1 MYILLDEN
9 LTPIDHIDV
18 YDSAIWAERHREY
31 GDFELYGRPQSLI
44 GKGVSTGRFLARQG
58 SDTIM
63 FIENVRIDTDVD
75 EGPFATITGRSLES
89 MLKRRVLWPPVS
101 VSGKV
106 PAVVR
111 HLLESTV
118 ISPSDS
124 RRRIPNFIMREP
136 SNDYIS
142 EIEMS
147 AQFAGETVYDAIVA
161 ICEVH
166 DLGFKIVVDNGIF
179 VFVLYKGTDRSF
191 NQDTNPYV
199 IFSPD
204 FDNLASSS
212 YSHTTDTMTTFAYVA
227 GEESDDSS
235 RLTAEVVLGTTGLDR
250 VELFVD
256 AGDIR
261 STDEDGNEYTQEEY
275 GSFLEERGL
284 ESLSEN
290 SATEFFEG
298 SMDTHGAFIYGRDFF
313 LGDTVQIKNEFD
325 MTAASQVLEIV
336 YTKDST
342 GETVVPTFAT
352 PILN

>member
-1 MYILLDEN
+1 MYILLDKD

-63 FIENVRIDTDVD
+63 FIENVRIDTDID

-106 PAVVR
+106 TAVIR

-136 SNDYIS
+136 SNEYIS

-147 AQFAGETVYDAIVA
+147 AQFSGETVYDAIVA

-166 DLGFKIVVDNGIF
+166 DLGFKIVVDNGVF
-179 VFVLYKGTDRSF
+179 AFVLYKGTDRSF

-235 RLTAEVVLGTTGLDR
+235 RLTAEVDLGTTGLDR

-298 SMDTHGAFIYGRDFF
+298 SMDTHGAFVYGRDFF

-342 GETVVPTFAT
+342 GETIVPTFAT

>member
-1 MYILLDEN
+1 MYILLDRD

-106 PAVVR
+106 SSVIR
-111 HLLESTV
+111 HLLEST
-118 ISPSDS
+118 IIRPSDS

-166 DLGFKIVVDNGIF
+166 DLGFKIVVDNGVF

-235 RLTAEVVLGTTGLDR
+235 RLTAEVDLGTTGLDR

-298 SMDTHGAFIYGRDFF
+298 SMDTHGTFVYGRDFF
-313 LGDTVQIKNEFD
+313 LGDTVQIENEFD
-325 MTAASQVLEIV
+325 MAAASQVLEIV
-336 YTKDST
+336 YTEDST
-342 GETVVPTFAT
+342 GETIVPTFAT

>member
-1 MYILLDEN
+1 MYILLDKD
-9 LTPIDHIDV
+9 LTPIDHIDA

-58 SDTIM
+58 SDTVM

-89 MLKRRVLWPPVS
+89 MLKRRILWPPVS

-106 PAVVR
+106 PAVIR
-111 HLLESTV
+111 QLLESTV
-118 ISPSDS
+118 IRPSDS

-147 AQFAGETVYDAIVA
+147 AQFSGETVYDAIVA

-166 DLGFKIVVDNGIF
+166 DLGFKIVVDDGAF

-235 RLTAEVVLGTTGLDR
+235 RLTAEVDLGTTGLDR

-298 SMDTHGAFIYGRDFF
+298 SMDTHGTFIYGRDFF

-342 GETVVPTFAT
+342 GETIVPTFAT

>member
-9 LTPIDHIDV
+9 LTPIDHIDA

-44 GKGVSTGRFLARQG
+44 GKGVSTGRFLAKQG

-166 DLGFKIVVDNGIF
+166 DLGFKIVVDNGVF

-212 YSHTTDTMTTFAYVA
+212 YSHTMDTMTTFAYVA

-235 RLTAEVVLGTTGLDR
+235 RLTAEVDLGTTGLDR

-298 SMDTHGAFIYGRDFF
+298 SMDTHGTFVYGRDFF
-313 LGDTVQIKNEFD
+313 LGDTVQIQNEFD
-325 MTAASQVLEIV
+325 MAAASQVLEIV
-336 YTKDST
+336 YTEDST
-342 GETVVPTFAT
+342 GETIVPTFAT

>member
-1 MYILLDEN
+1 MYILMDKD

-18 YDSAIWAERHREY
+18 YDSAIWAERHREH
-31 GDFELYGRPQSLI
+31 GDFELYGRPQALI
-44 GKGVSTGRFLARQG
+44 GKGVSSGRFLARQG
-58 SDTIM
+58 SDRVM
-63 FIENVRIDTDVD
+63 FIENIRIDTDVD
-75 EGPFATITGRSLES
+75 EGPFATVTGRSLEC

-101 VSGKV
+101 VNGTVLS
-106 PAVVR
+106 VVR

-118 ISPSDS
+118 IKPSDS
-124 RRRIPNFIMREP
+124 RRRIPNFVMQEP
-136 SNDYIS
+136 VDDYIS
-142 EIEMS
+142 ETEMS

-161 ICEVH
+161 ICEVY
-166 DLGFKIVVDNGIF
+166 DLGFKIVVDNGLF

-199 IFSPD
+199 VFSPD
-204 FDNLASSS
+204 FDNIASSS
-212 YSHTTDTMTTFAYVA
+212 YSHSTDTMTTFAYVA

-235 RLTAEVVLGTTGLDR
+235 RLTAEVDLGPTGLDR

-261 STDEDGNEYTQEEY
+261 STDDDGKEYTQEEY
-275 GSFLEERGL
+275 GAFLEERGL

-290 SATEFFEG
+290 SATEFFES
-298 SMDTHGAFIYGRDFF
+298 SMDTHGTFVYGRDFF
-313 LGDTVQIKNEFD
+313 LGDTVQIQNEFGIA
-325 MTAASQVLEIV
+325 AASQVLEIV

-342 GETVVPTFAT
+342 GETIIPTFAT

>member
-1 MYILLDEN
+1 MYILLDKD

-18 YDSAIWAERHREY
+18 YDSAIWSERHREH
-31 GDFELYGRPQSLI
+31 GDFELYGRPQALV
-44 GKGVSTGRFLARQG
+44 GKGVSAGRFLARQG
-58 SDTIM
+58 SDRVM

-75 EGPFATITGRSLES
+75 EGPFATVTGRSLEC

-101 VSGKV
+101 INGTIASVI
-106 PAVVR
+106 R
-111 HLLESTV
+111 YLLEST
-118 ISPSDS
+118 IIKPSDP
-124 RRRIPNFIMREP
+124 RRCIPNFVMQKP
-136 SNDYIS
+136 TDDYIS
-142 EIEMS
+142 GTEMS
-147 AQFAGETVYDAIVA
+147 AQFAGETVYDAVVA
-161 ICEVH
+161 ICEVY
-166 DLGFKIVVDNGIF
+166 DLGFKIVVDHGLF

-204 FDNLASSS
+204 FDNIAGSS

-235 RLTAEVVLGTTGLDR
+235 RLTAEVDLGPTGLGR

-256 AGDIR
+256 AGGIR
-261 STDEDGNEYTQEEY
+261 STDEDGKEHAQEEY
-275 GSFLEERGL
+275 EAFLEERGL
-284 ESLSEN
+284 ETLSEN

-298 SMDTHGAFIYGRDFF
+298 TMDTHGTFIYGRDFF
-313 LGDTVQIKNEFD
+313 LGDTVQIQNEFGI
-325 MTAASQVLEIV
+325 TAASQVLEIV

-342 GETVVPTFAT
+342 GETIVPTFAT

>member
-101 VSGKV
+101 ISGKV
-106 PAVVR
+106 TAVIR

-147 AQFAGETVYDAIVA
+147 AQFSGETVYDAIVA

-166 DLGFKIVVDNGIF
+166 DLGFKIVVDNGVF

-235 RLTAEVVLGTTGLDR
+235 RLTAEVDLGTTGLDR

-298 SMDTHGAFIYGRDFF
+298 SMDTHGTFVYGRDFF

-342 GETVVPTFAT
+342 GETIVPTFAT

>member
-106 PAVVR
+106 PAVIR

-118 ISPSDS
+118 IRPSDS

-166 DLGFKIVVDNGIF
+166 DLGFKIVVDNGVF

-235 RLTAEVVLGTTGLDR
+235 RLTAEVDLGTTGLDR

-298 SMDTHGAFIYGRDFF
+298 SMDTHGTFVYGRDFF
-313 LGDTVQIKNEFD
+313 LGDTVQIENEFD
-325 MTAASQVLEIV
+325 MAAASQVLEIV
-336 YTKDST
+336 YTEDST
-342 GETVVPTFAT
+342 GETIVPTFAT

>member
-1 MYILLDEN
+1 MYILLDRD

-89 MLKRRVLWPPVS
+89 MLKRRILWPPVS

-106 PAVVR
+106 PAVIR

-118 ISPSDS
+118 IRPSDS

-147 AQFAGETVYDAIVA
+147 AQFAGETVYDAIVD

-166 DLGFKIVVDNGIF
+166 DLGFKIVVDNGVF

-191 NQDTNPYV
+191 NQDANPYV

-235 RLTAEVVLGTTGLDR
+235 RLTAEVDLGTTGLDR

-298 SMDTHGAFIYGRDFF
+298 SMDTHGAFVYGRDFF

-342 GETVVPTFAT
+342 GETIVPTFAT

>member
-1 MYILLDEN
+1 MQE
-9 LTPIDHIDV
+9 P
-18 YDSAIWAERHREY
+18 
-31 GDFELYGRPQSLI
+31 
-44 GKGVSTGRFLARQG
+44 
-58 SDTIM
+58 
-63 FIENVRIDTDVD
+63 TD
-75 EGPFATITGRSLES
+75 
-89 MLKRRVLWPPVS
+89 
-101 VSGKV
+101 
-106 PAVVR
+106 
-111 HLLESTV
+111 
-118 ISPSDS
+118 
-124 RRRIPNFIMREP
+124 
-136 SNDYIS
+136 DYIS
-142 EIEMS
+142 ETEMS
-147 AQFAGETVYDAIVA
+147 AQFAGETVYDAVVA
-161 ICEVH
+161 ICEVY
-166 DLGFKIVVDNGIF
+166 DLGFKIVVDNGVF
-179 VFVLYKGTDRSF
+179 VFSLYKGTDRSF

-204 FDNLASSS
+204 FDNIASSS
-212 YSHTTDTMTTFAYVA
+212 YSHNTETMTTFAYVA

-235 RLTAEVVLGTTGLDR
+235 RLTAEVDLGTTGLDR

-261 STDEDGNEYTQEEY
+261 STDEDGNEYTEEEY

-298 SMDTHGAFIYGRDFF
+298 SMDTHGTFVYGRDFF

-342 GETVVPTFAT
+342 GETIVPTFAT

>member
-1 MYILLDEN
+1 MYILLDKD

-44 GKGVSTGRFLARQG
+44 GKGISAGRFLARQG
-58 SDTIM
+58 SDRVM
-63 FIENVRIDTDVD
+63 FIENVSIDTDVD
-75 EGPFATITGRSLES
+75 EGPYATVTGRSLEC

-101 VSGKV
+101 VNGTVSSV
-106 PAVVR
+106 IR
-111 HLLESTV
+111 YLLESTV
-118 ISPSDS
+118 IKPSDS
-124 RRRIPNFIMREP
+124 RRRIPNFVMREP
-136 SNDYIS
+136 SDGYIS
-142 EIEMS
+142 ETEMS
-147 AQFAGETVYDAIVA
+147 VQFAGETVYDAIVSM
-161 ICEVH
+161 CEVY
-166 DLGFKIVVDNGIF
+166 DLGFKIVVDDGKF
-179 VFVLYKGTDRSF
+179 VFSLYKGTDRSF

-204 FDNLASSS
+204 FDNIAGSS
-212 YSHTTDTMTTFAYVA
+212 YSHATDTMTTFAYVA

-235 RLTAEVVLGTTGLDR
+235 RLAAEVDLGPTGLDR

-261 STDEDGNEYTQEEY
+261 STDEDGKEYTQEEY
-275 GSFLEERGL
+275 GAFLEERGL

-298 SMDTHGAFIYGRDFF
+298 TMDTHGTFVYGRDFF
-313 LGDTVQIKNEFD
+313 LGDTVQIQNEFGIA
-325 MTAASQVLEIV
+325 AASQVLEIV

-342 GETVVPTFAT
+342 GETIIPTFAT